1 MSFVAATRAGVAF
14 IWGAGARP
22 PDATMVWMLGVS
34 RPVKVLQTSALTDSG
49 LETADGNLVL

>member
-1 MSFVAATRAGVAF
+1 MRLWYGCV
-14 IWGAGARP
+14 
-22 PDATMVWMLGVS
+22 GVS